1 MKQILLFII
10 ILLLTLYL
18 IVSFIALSF
27 NPESWGLI
35 GRLIFIITFVAGSYF
50 GTKRLLK

>member
-1 MKQILLFII
+1 MKQILLFIT

-18 IVSFIALSF
+18 FVSFIALSF
-27 NPESWGLI
+27 NPQTWGMV